1 VQTVQLSANKQE
13 LTPVI
18 VTAADTLV
26 WQALASVAVPGFTI
40 NRLCAL
46 TGVLVARTYV
56 YGTRAHRHTR
66 VVRYGHLSAIGCRR
80 LLAWL
85 RYRS

>member
-1 VQTVQLSANKQE
+1 MCVPVDGVQAVQLSADKQQ

-46 TGVLVARTYV
+46 AGMLVAKT
-56 YGTRAHRHTR
+56 
-66 VVRYGHLSAIGCRR
+66 
-80 LLAWL
+80 
-85 RYRS
+85 